1 MAEHKA
7 TKAEDAIPEDMSW
20 GGLFAE
26 VFLSP
31 LNLILTSV
39 CVFLVYKIF
48 FSRQQSKKSPEKREP
63 ELPPLKKQDMTLED
77 IRKYDGTSTS
87 PEGRVLV
94 AVNGK
99 VFDVTRGKN
108 FYGPGGPYHAF
119 AGHDASRGLA
129 TFSVESPKDGYDD
142 LSDLNPMEMESVR
155 EWEMQANLLTAVFPL
170 TEKYHYVGRLL
181 KPGEEPTDY
190 SEEEDTADQAK
201 ASDQAKPEENPST
214 EASGG
219 DAKPHV
225 D

>member
-7 TKAEDAIPEDMSW
+7 AKAADAIAEDMSW
-20 GGLFAE
+20 SGLFAE

-48 FSRQQSKKSPEKREP
+48 FSRQQSQRSPVKREP
-63 ELPPLKKQDMTLED
+63 ELPPLKKQDMTLQD
-77 IRKYDGTSTS
+77 IRKYDGTNTD
-87 PEGRVLV
+87 GRILV

-99 VFDVTRGKN
+99 VFDVTQGKN

-129 TFSVESPKDGYDD
+129 TFSVDSAKEEYDD

-155 EWEMQANLLTAVFPL
+155 EWEMQF

-190 SEEEDTADQAK
+190 SEEEDTADQSK
-201 ASDQAKPEENPST
+201 VSDQAKVAENPPA

-219 DAKPHV
+219 DAKPHAN
-225 D
+225 

>member
-7 TKAEDAIPEDMSW
+7 AKAADDASAQEVSW
-20 GGLFAE
+20 SGLLSE

-31 LNLILTSV
+31 LNVVLASICIYLI
-39 CVFLVYKIF
+39 YKIF
-48 FSRQQSKKSPEKREP
+48 FSRQHSRSTDVKREP
-63 ELPPLKKQDMTLED
+63 ELPPMKRRDMTPEE
-77 IRKYDGTSTS
+77 IRKYDGTG
-87 PEGRVLV
+87 EDGRVLV

-99 VFDVTRGKN
+99 VFDVTRGRN

-129 TFSVESPKDGYDD
+129 TFSVERPKEGYDD

-155 EWEMQANLLTAVFPL
+155 EWEMQF

-190 SEEEDTADQAK
+190 SDEEE
-201 ASDQAKPEENPST
+201 PSAIEPAT
-214 EASGG
+214 KKDGDPSAAASGG
-219 DAKPHV
+219 DAKAHA

>member
-7 TKAEDAIPEDMSW
+7 AEAADASTATAAEASW
-20 GGLFAE
+20 SGLFSE

-31 LNLILTSV
+31 LNVVLASICIYLI
-39 CVFLVYKIF
+39 YKIF
-48 FSRQQSKKSPEKREP
+48 FSRQHSRSSEVKREP
-63 ELPPLKKQDMTLED
+63 ELPPMKKRDMTLEE
-77 IRKYDGTSTS
+77 IRKYDGTG
-87 PEGRVLV
+87 EDGRVLV

-99 VFDVTRGKN
+99 VFDVTKGRH

-119 AGHDASRGLA
+119 AGYDASRGLA
-129 TFSVESPKDGYDD
+129 TFSVERPKDGYDD

-155 EWEMQANLLTAVFPL
+155 EWEMQF

-190 SEEEDTADQAK
+190 SDDEESSAADTSAK
-201 ASDQAKPEENPST
+201 KDGGDLSAA
-214 EASGG
+214 ASGG
-219 DAKPHV
+219 DAKPHA

>member
-7 TKAEDAIPEDMSW
+7 AKAPDAPADEMSW
-20 GGLFAE
+20 SGLLSE

-31 LNLILTSV
+31 LNVVLTSV
-39 CVFLVYKIF
+39 CVYLIYKIF
-48 FSRQQSKKSPEKREP
+48 FSRQHSRSAQVKREP
-63 ELPPLKKQDMTLED
+63 ELPPMKKRDMTPEE
-77 IRKYDGTSTS
+77 IRKYDGTG
-87 PEGRVLV
+87 EDGRVLV

-99 VFDVTRGKN
+99 VFDVTKGRN

-129 TFSVESPKDGYDD
+129 TFSVERPKDGYDD

-155 EWEMQANLLTAVFPL
+155 EWEMQF

-190 SEEEDTADQAK
+190 SDEEESGAEPASKKAD
-201 ASDQAKPEENPST
+201 
-214 EASGG
+214 G
-219 DAKPHV
+219 DAKAHAE
-225 D
+225 